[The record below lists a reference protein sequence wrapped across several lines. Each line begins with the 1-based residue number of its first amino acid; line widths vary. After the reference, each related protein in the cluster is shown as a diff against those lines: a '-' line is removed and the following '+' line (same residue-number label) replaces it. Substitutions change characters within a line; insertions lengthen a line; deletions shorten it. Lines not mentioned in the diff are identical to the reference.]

1 MYQEDNKEDPKFEVG
16 ECVRISKYKNIFTK
30 GNIPNLSGED
40 FAFKKNKNTVP
51 WTYVISG
58 LNGEKLGVM
67 FYQTALQKLSQK
79 EFRVEKVAKR
89 KDD

>member
-40 FAFKKNKNTVP
+40 FAFKKIRILYRGHMLSVVLTVKNLV
-51 WTYVISG
+51 
-58 LNGEKLGVM
+58 
-67 FYQTALQKLSQK
+67 
-79 EFRVEKVAKR
+79 
-89 KDD
+89 